1 MILVLGGTL
10 EGREIAG
17 ALADEGFKVLVTV
30 VSGYGAELIPQDL
43 SVEVLVCQLDSL
55 DLEQLV
61 DEKKIKY
68 IVDATHPY
76 ARVITDT
83 AWKVAQKRNVPYI
96 RFERPPVTEEI
107 KGDLVFRALGYEEA
121 AGLAVCK
128 GSTVFLTIGSRNLE
142 PFVRAGKENCKRIV
156 ARVLPD
162 AGVLQQCA
170 ALQMPPGD
178 IIAVQGPFSLEM
190 NQAMFLE
197 YGAEVLVT
205 KDSGRTGGTDT
216 KIAAALGLKIP
227 VIIVNRPDYGGVPVV
242 DRIETILE
250 NASQYASQKSGY

>member
-1 MILVLGGTL
+1 MILVLAGTL

-17 ALADEGFKVLVTV
+17 VLAAEGFKVLATV
-30 VSGYGAELIPQDL
+30 VSGYGAEVIPQDL
-43 SVEVLVCQLDSL
+43 PVEVLVRQLDSVE
-55 DLEQLV
+55 LERLV
-61 DEKKIKY
+61 SEKGIKL

-83 AWKVAQKRNVPYI
+83 AWEVSQKRNVPYI

-107 KGDLVFRALGYEEA
+107 RGDAVFRASGYEEA
-121 AGLAVCK
+121 AELAVSK
-128 GSTVFLTIGSRNLE
+128 GNTVFLTIGSRNLE
-142 PFVRAGKENCKRIV
+142 PFIRAGRESRKRIV

-170 ALQMPPGD
+170 ALQIPPKD
-178 IIAVQGPFSLEM
+178 IVAVQGPFSLEM
-190 NQAMFLE
+190 NQAMLRE
-197 YGAEVLVT
+197 YEAEVLVT

-227 VIIVNRPDYGGVPVV
+227 VIIVARPDYGELPVT
-242 DRIETILE
+242 DRIEKILE
-250 NASQYASQKSGY
+250 NARKNCGY